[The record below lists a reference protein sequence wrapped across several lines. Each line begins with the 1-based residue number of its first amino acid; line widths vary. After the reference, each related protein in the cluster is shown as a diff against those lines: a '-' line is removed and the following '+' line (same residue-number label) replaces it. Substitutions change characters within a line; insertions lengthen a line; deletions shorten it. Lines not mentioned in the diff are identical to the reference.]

1 MIARHIEIT
10 PLPGRDGFRVIVQPP
25 VPDEPLDA
33 ELPNYRKARAWADG
47 LRRTRGW
54 RIVDKSGGA
63 S

>member
-1 MIARHIEIT
+1 MIARIIEIT
-10 PLPGRDGFRVIVQPP
+10 PQPGRGGFSVIVQPP

-54 RIVDKSGGA
+54 RIIDRSGVEP
-63 S
+63 